1 MDPFVAPPWVPLLGF
16 APLKASRLV
25 RLRKT
30 STAFR
35 VFIQYVAEY
44 LALRNSAQ
52 DDTESVCAAVCVC
65 LRTTDGRPYGSNMV
79 RRSVAKLTSVR
90 IQGVDA
96 FGVSEIDLKHVP
108 NR

>member
-1 MDPFVAPPWVPLLGF
+1 MDPFVAPPLVPLLGF

-52 DDTESVCAAVCVC
+52 DDTESVCAAVCGG
-65 LRTTDGRPYGSNMV
+65 LLMQKTNAHRKTIN
-79 RRSVAKLTSVR
+79 
-90 IQGVDA
+90 I
-96 FGVSEIDLKHVP
+96 
-108 NR
+108 